1 MKRPN
6 ISKRLSFTKEYR
18 GPSSDTQDGCT
29 HTWLFPLGRDSDQ
42 VLEVMLGTDLT
53 YQTEYLSVENDTPE
67 TVAIMLEI

>member
-1 MKRPN
+1 M
-6 ISKRLSFTKEYR
+6 
-18 GPSSDTQDGCT
+18 QDGCT

-67 TVAIMLEI
+67 TVAKMIEI

>member
-6 ISKRLSFTKEYR
+6 IFKRRSFTKEYR

-29 HTWLFPLGRDSDQ
+29 HTWLFPLGIDSDQ

-53 YQTEYLSVENDTPE
+53 YQTEYLSVKIDTPE
-67 TVAIMLEI
+67 TVAKMLEI

>member
-6 ISKRLSFTKEYR
+6 IFKRLSFTKENR
-18 GPSSDTQDGCT
+18 GPSSNMQDGCT

-42 VLEVMLGTDLT
+42 VLEVMLGIDLT